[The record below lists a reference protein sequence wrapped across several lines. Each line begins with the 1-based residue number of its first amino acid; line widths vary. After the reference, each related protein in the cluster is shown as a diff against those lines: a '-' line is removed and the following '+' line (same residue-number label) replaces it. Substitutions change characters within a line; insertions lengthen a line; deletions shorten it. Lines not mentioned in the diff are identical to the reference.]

1 MVVIN
6 PWGNEMDAVKKE
18 IYKEHFADYLLCLAL
33 DVGEA
38 LLKNGAEISRVED
51 TIERICRAYGAK
63 HIEVFCIISCINVA
77 IRMPDGTYSSQMRRV
92 KAISNNLYALEELNA
107 LSRKVCREK
116 PELEEFDR
124 KIHEIRKTKV
134 YPTYISFVAY
144 GAAAGSFALFFG
156 GNFKDVLVAFV
167 LGLVI
172 ALVDKYAP
180 SRLTEIAKTAI
191 SSFLA
196 CSLAM
201 LAVKVG
207 IGNNESAII
216 TGFIMLLVP
225 GVLFGTA
232 MRDIFCGD
240 LLAGSLKTL
249 QALLLSFTI
258 ALGYMAAA
266 LIF

>member
-1 MVVIN
+1 
-6 PWGNEMDAVKKE
+6 MDAVKKE
-18 IYKEHFADYLLCLAL
+18 IYKEKFADYLLCLAL

-63 HIEVFCIISCINVA
+63 HVEAFCIISFINVA

-92 KAISNNLYALEELNA
+92 RSISNNLYALEKFNA
-107 LSRKVCREK
+107 LSREVCQQK
-116 PELEEFDR
+116 PELEVFEQMLR
-124 KIHEIRKTKV
+124 KIKITKA
-134 YPTYISFVAY
+134 YPVYISFLAY
-144 GAAAGSFALFFG
+144 GIAAAGFALFFG
-156 GNFKDVLVAFV
+156 GNFKDVIIAFV

-180 SRLTEIAKTAI
+180 TRLTEIAKTAI

-201 LAVKVG
+201 LSVNIG

-225 GVLFGTA
+225 GVLFGNA

-240 LLAGSLKTL
+240 LLAGSLKVL
-249 QALLLSFTI
+249 QALLLSFAI

>member
-1 MVVIN
+1 
-6 PWGNEMDAVKKE
+6 MDAVKKE
-18 IYKEHFADYLLCLAL
+18 VYKENFADYLLCLAL

-63 HIEVFCIISCINVA
+63 HIEVFCIISFINVA

-92 KAISNNLYALEELNA
+92 KAISNNLYALEKLNA
-107 LSRKVCREK
+107 LSREVCRET
-116 PELEEFDR
+116 PELEAFDE
-124 KIHEIRKTKV
+124 KLHEIKKTKV
-134 YPTYISFVAY
+134 YPTGISFLAY
-144 GAAAGSFALFFG
+144 GAAAASFALFFG
-156 GNFKDVLVAFV
+156 GNFKDVSVAFV

-172 ALVDKYAP
+172 LLVDKYAP
-180 SRLTEIAKTAI
+180 ARFTEIAKTAI

-196 CSLAM
+196 CSLAI
-201 LAVKVG
+201 LSVR
-207 IGNNESAII
+207 IGLGSNESAII

-225 GVLFGTA
+225 GILFGTA

-240 LLAGSLKTL
+240 LLAGSLKIL
-249 QALLLSFTI
+249 QALLLSFAI

>member
-1 MVVIN
+1 
-6 PWGNEMDAVKKE
+6 MDAVKKE
-18 IYKEHFADYLLCLAL
+18 IYKEKFADYLLCLAL

-63 HIEVFCIISCINVA
+63 HVEVFCIISFINVA

-92 KAISNNLYALEELNA
+92 KSISNNLYVLEKFNA
-107 LSRKVCREK
+107 LSREVCQQT
-116 PELEEFDR
+116 PELELFEQ
-124 KIHEIRKTKV
+124 KLHEIKRTKV
-134 YPTYISFVAY
+134 YPTVFSFLAY
-144 GAAAGSFALFFG
+144 GTAAASFALFFG

-172 ALVDKYAP
+172 LIVAKYAP
-180 SRLTEIAKTAI
+180 ARLTDIAKTAI
-191 SSFLA
+191 SSFVA
-196 CSLAM
+196 CALAM

-207 IGNNESAII
+207 IGSNESAII

-240 LLAGSLKTL
+240 LLAGSLKVL
-249 QALLLSFTI
+249 QALLLSFAI

>member
-1 MVVIN
+1 
-6 PWGNEMDAVKKE
+6 MDAIKKE
-18 IYKEHFADYLLCLAL
+18 SYKENFADYLLCLAL
-33 DVGEA
+33 DVGES

-63 HIEVFCIISCINVA
+63 HIEVFSIISCINAA
-77 IRMPDGTYSSQMRRV
+77 IRMPDGSYSFQMRRV
-92 KAISNNLYALEELNA
+92 KSISNNLDALERMNA
-107 LSRKVCREK
+107 LSRDVCREM
-116 PELEEFDR
+116 PDLPEFDR
-124 KIHEIRKTKV
+124 KLHELKKAKSYR
-134 YPTYISFVAY
+134 TYVSFLAY
-144 GAAAGSFALFFG
+144 GTAAASFALFFG

-167 LGLVI
+167 LATII
-172 ALVDKYAP
+172 ALVDKFAP
-180 SRLTEIAKTAI
+180 ARLTELAKTAI
-191 SSFLA
+191 SAFLT
-196 CSLAM
+196 CSLAI
-201 LAVKVG
+201 LAVKLG
-207 IGNNESAII
+207 IGSDESAII

-240 LLAGSLKTL
+240 LLAGSLKVL

>member
-1 MVVIN
+1 
-6 PWGNEMDAVKKE
+6 MDAVKKE
-18 IYKEHFADYLLCLAL
+18 SYKEKFADYLLCLAL

-38 LLKNGAEISRVED
+38 LLKNGAEVSRVED

-63 HIEVFCIISCINVA
+63 HIEAFSIISCINVA
-77 IRMPDGTYSSQMRRV
+77 IRMPDGSYSSQMRRV
-92 KAISNNLYALEELNA
+92 RAISNNLYALEMLNA
-107 LSRKVCREK
+107 LSRDVCQQT

-124 KIHEIRKTKV
+124 RLHEIKKSKS
-134 YPTYISFVAY
+134 YPTYISFLAY
-144 GAAAGSFALFFG
+144 GAAAASFALFFG
-156 GNFKDVLVAFV
+156 GNFKDVLVAFF
-167 LGLVI
+167 LSLII

-180 SRLTEIAKTAI
+180 SRLTELAKTAI
-191 SSFLA
+191 SSFLT
-196 CSLAM
+196 CSLAI
-201 LAVKVG
+201 LAVKLG

-240 LLAGSLKTL
+240 LLAGSLKVL
-249 QALLLSFTI
+249 QALLLSFAI
-258 ALGYMAAA
+258 ALGYVAAA

>member
-1 MVVIN
+1 
-6 PWGNEMDAVKKE
+6 MDAAVKE
-18 IYKEHFADYLLCLAL
+18 IYKESFADYLLCLAL

-92 KAISNNLYALEELNA
+92 KSISNNLYALEKMNA
-107 LSRKVCREK
+107 LSREVCRDT
-116 PELEEFDR
+116 PDLAEFED
-124 KIHEIRKTKV
+124 KLHEVKTNRV
-134 YPTYISFVAY
+134 YPWYASFIAH

-156 GNFKDVLVAFV
+156 GNFKDVLVAFL
-167 LGLVI
+167 LGMVI
-172 ALVDKYAP
+172 ALVDRFAP
-180 SRLTEIAKTAI
+180 TRLTEIAKTAI

-201 LAVKVG
+201 LAVNVG
-207 IGNNESAII
+207 IGSNESTII

-240 LLAGSLKTL
+240 LLAGSLKVL
-249 QALLLSFTI
+249 QALLLSFSI

>member
-1 MVVIN
+1 
-6 PWGNEMDAVKKE
+6 MDTVKKE
-18 IYKEHFADYLLCLAL
+18 IYKENFADYLLCLAL

-63 HIEVFCIISCINVA
+63 HVEVFCIISFINVA
-77 IRMPDGTYSSQMRRV
+77 IRMPDGVYSSQMRRV
-92 KAISNNLYALEELNA
+92 KSISNNLCALEGLNA
-107 LSRKVCREK
+107 LSRSVCRET
-116 PELEEFDR
+116 PELEDFER
-124 KIHEIRKTKV
+124 RLHEIRKTKA
-134 YPTYISFVAY
+134 YPTYVSFLAF
-144 GAAAGSFALFFG
+144 GAAAASFALFFG

-172 ALVDKYAP
+172 AFVDKYAP

-191 SSFLA
+191 SSFLS

-201 LAVKVG
+201 LAVTVG
-207 IGNNESAII
+207 IGTNEVAII

-240 LLAGSLKTL
+240 LLAGSLKVL
-249 QALLLSFTI
+249 QALLISFAI

>member
-1 MVVIN
+1 
-6 PWGNEMDAVKKE
+6 MDTVKKE
-18 IYKEHFADYLLCLAL
+18 IYKESFADYMLCLAL

-63 HIEVFCIISCINVA
+63 HVEVFCIISFINVA

-92 KAISNNLYALEELNA
+92 RSISNNLNALEQLNA
-107 LSRKVCREK
+107 LSREVCREK
-116 PELEEFDR
+116 PGLDEFDQR
-124 KIHEIRKTKV
+124 LHEIRKTKA
-134 YPTYISFVAY
+134 YPVYISFLAY
-144 GAAAGSFALFFG
+144 GAAAASFALFFG
-156 GNFKDVLVAFV
+156 GSIKDVLVAFV

-180 SRLTEIAKTAI
+180 SRLTEIAKTVI

-201 LAVKVG
+201 LAVRVG
-207 IGNNESAII
+207 IGNNESTII

-240 LLAGSLKTL
+240 LLAGSLKVL
-249 QALLLSFTI
+249 QALLLSFAI

-266 LIF
+266 LVF

>member
-1 MVVIN
+1 
-6 PWGNEMDAVKKE
+6 MDEAKKE
-18 IYKEHFADYLLCLAL
+18 IYKENFVDYLLCLAL
-33 DVGEA
+33 DVGES

-63 HIEVFCIISCINVA
+63 HIEVFCIISFINVA
-77 IRMPDGTYSSQMRRV
+77 IRMPDGSYSSQMRRV
-92 KAISNNLYALEELNA
+92 KAISNNLYALERLNA
-107 LSRKVCREK
+107 LSRDVCREK

-124 KIHEIRKTKV
+124 KIHEIRKTKA
-134 YPTYISFVAY
+134 YPTYISFLAH
-144 GAAAGSFALFFG
+144 GTAAGSFALFFG
-156 GNFKDVLVAFV
+156 GSFKDVLVAFV

-172 ALVDKYAP
+172 AFVDKYAP

-191 SSFLA
+191 SSFLS
-196 CSLAM
+196 CSLAI
-201 LAVKVG
+201 LAVNVG
-207 IGNNESAII
+207 IGSNEGAII

-240 LLAGSLKTL
+240 LLAGSLKVL
-249 QALLLSFTI
+249 QAFLLSFAI

>member
-1 MVVIN
+1 M
-6 PWGNEMDAVKKE
+6 EAAKKE
-18 IYKEHFADYLLCLAL
+18 IYKESFADYLLCLAL

-92 KAISNNLYALEELNA
+92 KSITNNLYALEKMNA
-107 LSRKVCREK
+107 LSREVCSQT
-116 PELEEFDR
+116 PELSVFDD
-124 KIHEIRKTKV
+124 KLHAVKTKRV
-134 YPTYISFVAY
+134 YPAYVSFIAH
-144 GAAAGSFALFFG
+144 GGAAGSFALFFG
-156 GNFKDVLVAFV
+156 GNFKDVAVAFI
-167 LGLVI
+167 LGLII
-172 ALVDKYAP
+172 ALVDKFAP

-196 CSLAM
+196 CTLAI
-201 LAVKVG
+201 LAVKLG
-207 IGNNESAII
+207 IGSNESAII

-240 LLAGSLKTL
+240 LLAGSLKVL
-249 QALLLSFTI
+249 QALLLSFAI

-266 LIF
+266 LII

>member
-1 MVVIN
+1 
-6 PWGNEMDAVKKE
+6 MDTVTKE
-18 IYKEHFADYLLCLAL
+18 IYKEKFADYLLCLAL

-63 HIEVFCIISCINVA
+63 HVEVFCIISCINVA

-92 KAISNNLYALEELNA
+92 KSISNNLYALERMNA
-107 LSRKVCREK
+107 LSREVCK
-116 PELEEFDR
+116 HTPELSVFDD
-124 KIHEIRKTKV
+124 KLHEVRTTKAYPV
-134 YPTYISFVAY
+134 YVSFIAHGV
-144 GAAAGSFALFFG
+144 AAGSFALFFG
-156 GNFKDVLVAFV
+156 GNLRDVLVAFV
-167 LGLVI
+167 LGLII
-172 ALVDKYAP
+172 ALVDKFAP
-180 SRLTEIAKTAI
+180 TRLTDIAKTAI

-201 LAVKVG
+201 LAVR
-207 IGNNESAII
+207 IGLGCNESAII

-240 LLAGSLKTL
+240 LLAGSLKVL
-249 QALLLSFTI
+249 QALLLSFSI
-258 ALGYMAAA
+258 AIGYMAAA